1 MVELIPAAKHEE
13 LSDKL
18 ADYILT
24 SKNDEKMSSQ
34 LAKAILFHW
43 QQDTLRSGS
52 GLASLLEAAFLLE
65 PEKTLNV
72 FTELQMEG
80 IAEQIKSM
88 KSF

>member
-1 MVELIPAAKHEE
+1 MVDLIPPAKHEE

-18 ADYILT
+18 TDYILT
-24 SKNDEKMSSQ
+24 SKNDERMPSQ
-34 LAKAILFHW
+34 LANAILFHW

-52 GLASLLEAAFLLE
+52 GLAALLEAALLLE

>member
-1 MVELIPAAKHEE
+1 MP
-13 LSDKL
+13 
-18 ADYILT
+18 
-24 SKNDEKMSSQ
+24 SQ
-34 LAKAILFHW
+34 LANAILFHW

-52 GLASLLEAAFLLE
+52 GLAALLEAALLLE